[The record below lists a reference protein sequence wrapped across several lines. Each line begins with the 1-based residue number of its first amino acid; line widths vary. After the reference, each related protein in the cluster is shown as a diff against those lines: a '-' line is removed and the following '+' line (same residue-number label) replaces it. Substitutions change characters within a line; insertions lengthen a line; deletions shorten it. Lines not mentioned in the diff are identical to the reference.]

1 MKQTF
6 KWAGLSLVGLM
17 FSPLALAQQN
27 SLELPTTLAWSAY
40 DVGSA
45 GYNQAVAIGNAF
57 KQKYG
62 VNIRVLPGKNDVS
75 RNLPLR
81 EGKVSFSVNGVGGV
95 FFAQEGMYE
104 FGAKQWGPQ
113 PVRNL
118 MLNAGKAALTA
129 MTAGDIGVKTP
140 ADLKGKRM
148 AWIIGSPALN
158 QNMTATLAFAGL
170 TWDDVEK
177 VEFGGYGAAWDGI
190 VNNQADAVFG
200 SSIAGKAY
208 ALEKSNRGITYPV
221 MDPNDKE
228 GWARTLTVG
237 PFFYPLLATEGAGL
251 SDADPVNSS
260 AYPYPIL
267 MTYADRDNTLVTKVT
282 NAMIDTFDLYK
293 DSAPGADGWALD
305 KQRLE
310 WVVPLHEG
318 AINVYKAKGMW
329 NEDLQKNQ
337 DAVVK
342 RQEILEAAWKD
353 VNSRSHDSDE
363 AFAKDWMKT
372 RADALKAAGMDPILE
387 SW

>member
-228 GWARTLTVG
+228 GWARTLAVG
-237 PFFYPLLATEGAGL
+237 PFFYPLLATEGANL
-251 SDADPVNSS
+251 SDAAPVNSS

-267 MTYADRDNTLVTKVT
+267 MTYADRDDTLVTKVT

-310 WVVPLHEG
+310 WVVPLHDG

-329 NEDLQKNQ
+329 NDDLQKNQ
-337 DAVVK
+337 DAVMK
-342 RQEILEAAWKD
+342 RQQVLETAWKD

-372 RADALKAAGMDPILE
+372 RADALKAVGMDPILE

>member
-228 GWARTLTVG
+228 GWARTLAVG